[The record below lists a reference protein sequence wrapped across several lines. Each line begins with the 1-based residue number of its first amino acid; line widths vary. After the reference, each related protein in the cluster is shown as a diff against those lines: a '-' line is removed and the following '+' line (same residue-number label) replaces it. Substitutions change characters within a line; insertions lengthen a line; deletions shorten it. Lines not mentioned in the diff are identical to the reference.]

1 MRILEED
8 NTSGEKKIT
17 VTLRL
22 LKEKI
27 DHRIDAYT
35 DKRND
40 ATSGYSE
47 VLEANERVGNA
58 VSSDTSED
66 NDGFIITVYRDR
78 RDAQLRRAL
87 RYCLVEEEIYDGMVI
102 DSFGD
107 SGKWYIYKLSLPA
120 DAKYTVSDLTAAS
133 NLMEDYIVRGTLYDW
148 YLNVGMQPTD
158 TPDSL
163 DALLDDAASQ
173 FRGKPYG
180 RRPLQPFG
188 PADYPMR
195 EY

>member
-1 MRILEED
+1 MMNIIDETNPSE
-8 NTSGEKKIT
+8 KIT

-40 ATSGYSE
+40 ATPGYSE
-47 VLEANERVGNA
+47 VLEANERVANA
-58 VSSDTSED
+58 TSSDTSED
-66 NDGFIITVYRDR
+66 NDGFLITHYRDR
-78 RDAQLRRAL
+78 RDAQIRKAL
-87 RYCLVEEEIYDGMVI
+87 RYCLVDEEIYDGMVI

-107 SGKWYIYKLSLPA
+107 SGKWYIYKLSLPK
-120 DAKYTVSDLTAAS
+120 DGGYTTSDLAS
-133 NLMEDYIVRGTLYDW
+133 FANTMEDYIVRGTLYDW
-148 YLNVGMQPTD
+148 YLNVGLQPTD
-158 TPDSL
+158 TAESL
-163 DALLDDAASQ
+163 DSLLDDIASQ

>member
-1 MRILEED
+1 MQLVDE
-8 NTSGEKKIT
+8 TSSSEKIT

-47 VLEANERVGNA
+47 VLEANERVANA
-58 VSSDTSED
+58 VSSDVTED
-66 NDGFIITVYRDR
+66 NDGFLITHYRDR
-78 RDAQLRRAL
+78 RDALLRKAL
-87 RYCLVEEEIYDGMVI
+87 KYCLVDDAIYDGMVI
-102 DSFGD
+102 DNFSD
-107 SGKWYIYKLSLPA
+107 SGKWYLYKLSLPA
-120 DAKYTVSDLTAAS
+120 DGGYTASDLSAVA
-133 NLMEDYIVRGTLYDW
+133 NIMEDYIVRGTLFDW
-148 YLNVGMQPTD
+148 YLNVGLQPTD
-158 TPDSL
+158 TAESLDSL
-163 DALLDDAASQ
+163 LEEVASS

-188 PADYPMR
+188 PAEYPRR